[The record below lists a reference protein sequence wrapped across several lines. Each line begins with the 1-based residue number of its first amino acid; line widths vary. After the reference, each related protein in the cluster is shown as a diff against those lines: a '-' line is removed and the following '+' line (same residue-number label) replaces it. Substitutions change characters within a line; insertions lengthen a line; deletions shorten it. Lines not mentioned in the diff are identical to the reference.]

1 MSLSTLKLANTVKNA
16 AVIMGTTQIE
26 VKGKVEDVIAI
37 SPLGENQ
44 VPSAQDA
51 RFYLSPLV
59 AKTAFDDLGSGVD
72 VSPAFSGRTFD
83 EMQAHLLKN
92 QK

>member
-16 AVIMGTTQIE
+16 AAIMGSTQIE

-37 SPLGENQ
+37 SPLGKND

-59 AKTAFDDLGSGVD
+59 AKTAFDDMGNGVD
-72 VSPAFSGRTFD
+72 VVPAFTGRSYD

-92 QK
+92 LK